1 MSMRRASGV
10 VTSAVV
16 TPVDLPVFVMTAI
29 LVTAAVLSAAVV
41 IIAATV
47 TVRSFSRS
55 DVKEDRTEC

>member
-1 MSMRRASGV
+1 MRRASGV

-16 TPVDLPVFVMTAI
+16 TPADLPVFVMTAI
-29 LVTAAVLSAAVV
+29 LVTAAVLSDAVV